1 MKEKRSKNAKGG
13 SISRTIFKTIGLFS
27 GLESFNILCSII
39 KMKLVALWLHA
50 SGVGLF
56 GIYNSTIETISTFTN
71 MGLRQSAIRD
81 IAMNCNNENRLAI
94 VVRVVRRW
102 SRFAGLFGAI
112 VISGIAPLLGEFF
125 FDDWTNCW
133 GFIVLSASMLLNAII
148 NGEQAV
154 LQGNNMLKSLAKGSF
169 FGSLFG
175 LIFSIPMFWYWRE
188 DAVVASIVAYSITV
202 LSCTLFFRF
211 KTPKASS
218 RITLKETF
226 EQGKGFVKLGI
237 YMATATFITNIA
249 HLIFLA
255 YLNNAAST
263 SEVGFYQAGT
273 TLIIKYVG
281 LIFTA
286 IGMELYPRLA
296 ANHRSPN
303 RIRLFVSH
311 EISLLLLVVTP
322 IILLFLLC
330 REWIVELLYSAEFIV
345 IVPFISWAIMCSI
358 FKAISWCMAYTIVAK
373 GDGKTYMLT
382 EGIDAIIGLALNIV
396 LYNCFGLVGI
406 GIAYI
411 LWYFIYCLIIGFV
424 YTKRYRLSLS
434 KQCIQNIV
442 LTIVVCGCGL
452 AAIELLPI
460 WLCAIIFAMTI
471 LLYTLQIK
479 HLYTSKH

>member
-1 MKEKRSKNAKGG
+1 MKRKRSNNKKSG

-56 GIYNSTIETISTFTN
+56 GIYNSTIETIATFTN

-81 IAMNCNNENRLAI
+81 IAMNRNNGNRLAT
-94 VVRVVRRW
+94 VVRIVRRW
-102 SRFAGLFGAI
+102 SRFAGLLGAI
-112 VISGIAPLLGEFF
+112 VISGVAPLLGEFF

-133 GFIVLSASMLLNAII
+133 GFVILSASMLLNAII
-148 NGEQAV
+148 NGEQAI
-154 LQGNNMLKSLAKGSF
+154 LQGNNMLKPLAKGSF
-169 FGSLFG
+169 FGSFFG
-175 LIFSIPMFWYWRE
+175 LMLSIPMFWYWRE
-188 DAVVASIVAYSITV
+188 NAVAASIVAYSVTV
-202 LSCTLFFRF
+202 LSCTMFFRF
-211 KTPKASS
+211 RIPKTDEK
-218 RITLKETF
+218 ITLKETF

-255 YLNNAAST
+255 YLNNASST

-296 ANHRSPN
+296 ANHQSAN

-311 EISLLLLVVTP
+311 EISLLLMVVTP

-330 REWIVELLYSAEFIV
+330 REWIVELLYSEEFII

-382 EGIDAIIGLALNIV
+382 EGIDAVIGLALNIA
-396 LYNCFGLVGI
+396 LYNCLGLLGI

-411 LWYFIYCLIIGFV
+411 LWYLIYCLIIGFV
-424 YTKRYRLSLS
+424 YVRRYRLSLS
-434 KQCIQNIV
+434 KQCMQNIC
-442 LTIVVCGCGL
+442 LTVAVCGCGF
-452 AAIELLPI
+452 AAIELLPM
-460 WLCAIIFAMTI
+460 WLCAIIFAATI
-471 LLYTLQIK
+471 LLYFRPIK
-479 HLYTSKH
+479 RLYTGKH